1 MKAPRASAAPPREAP
16 ARAPSVVLVTDPR
29 WTLARIEEVIAA
41 AGPALAPGAFA
52 VQLRDKAASRADLAR
67 SARALRAVT
76 ARVGARLFVNAPTI
90 EALDIAA
97 DAGADGAHVPCRA
110 DRIAG
115 ARERL
120 GAAAWISTPAHA
132 DDDVRVARSAGAT
145 MVLVSPIF
153 ASPGKGAPRGVDALT
168 RARARADAAVT
179 VAFAGAVT
187 AARAD
192 GGTAARADALAV
204 LALGG
209 VDASRA
215 AACADAGADGV
226 AVIRALLDAEDA
238 AATAR
243 ALDAPFQRRT
253 APVRRG

>member
-1 MKAPRASAAPPREAP
+1 MTAPRG
-16 ARAPSVVLVTDPR
+16 APSVLLITDPR
-29 WTLARIEEVIAA
+29 WPLARIEEVIEV
-41 AGPALAPGAFA
+41 AGAALAPGAFA

-76 ARVGARLFVNAPTI
+76 ARVGARLVVNAPTI

-97 DAGADGAHVPCRA
+97 DAGADGAHVPCLA

-120 GAAAWISTPAHA
+120 GAAAWISTPAHT
-132 DDDVRVARSAGAT
+132 DDGVRVARSAGAT

-168 RARARADAAVT
+168 RARACASAGVT
-179 VAFAGAVT
+179 VAFAGALTASPAGAAT
-187 AARAD
+187 AAP
-192 GGTAARADALAV
+192 ADALVV

-209 VDASRA
+209 VDASRV
-215 AACADAGADGV
+215 AACADAGAHGV

-238 AATAR
+238 ASTAR
-243 ALDAPFQRRT
+243 ALDAPFQRR
-253 APVRRG
+253 ASPASRG

>member
-1 MKAPRASAAPPREAP
+1 MTAPRG
-16 ARAPSVVLVTDPR
+16 APSVLLITDPR
-29 WTLARIEEVIAA
+29 WPLARIEEVIEV
-41 AGPALAPGAFA
+41 AGAALAPGAFA

-76 ARVGARLFVNAPTI
+76 ARVGARLLVNAPTI
-90 EALDIAA
+90 EALDVSA
-97 DAGADGAHVPCRA
+97 DAGADGAHVPCLA

-120 GAAAWISTPAHA
+120 GAAAWISTPAHT
-132 DDDVRVARSAGAT
+132 DDGVRVARSAGAT

-168 RARARADAAVT
+168 RARACAS
-179 VAFAGAVT
+179 AVT
-187 AARAD
+187 AAPAD
-192 GGTAARADALAV
+192 AVTATSASAVTAAPADALVV

-209 VDASRA
+209 VDASRV
-215 AACADAGADGV
+215 AACADAGAHGV

-238 AATAR
+238 ASTAR
-243 ALDAPFQRRT
+243 ALDAPFQRR
-253 APVRRG
+253 ASPASRG